1 MNKKKYIE
9 PVTDV
14 IITEVCCMAGFSEEV
29 TENAAG
35 DDNTKTDGPKI
46 EGPDNNDEGAKS
58 NPWSVSEWEE

>member
-1 MNKKKYIE
+1 
-9 PVTDV
+9 
-14 IITEVCCMAGFSEEV
+14 MAGFSEIKA
-29 TENAAG
+29 TNAAS